1 MAARV
6 CASGLKTLAP
16 VKQLDFH
23 AMKRPRLKMRQKN
36 VKWTMKGFI
45 YHCNRRTMLAQE
57 KLSSRV
63 DANLFRRPGRR
74 KNGHASKKHVHD

>member
-23 AMKRPRLKMRQKN
+23 TMKRSRLRKRQKN
-36 VKWTMKGFI
+36 VKFTMKGFI
-45 YHCNRRTMLAQE
+45 YHCNCKTMLEQE
-57 KLSSRV
+57 KLSNRV
-63 DANLFRRPGRR
+63 DANLFRRPRRR
-74 KNGHASKKHVHD
+74 KKGHASNEHVHD